1 MDFKFKRN
9 KSLIFIYPII
19 FLFIFFIILYTQIT
33 YAQSS
38 VEARRAQLES
48 NLEIIEE
55 EINTQQIL
63 LQNKQRERVSFER
76 DVAILEAQIEKT
88 KLSIKARDISIIK
101 INQDINK
108 KEEVI
113 GALNEKLE
121 KEKESLGQLIRK
133 TNKIDNVSLAEII
146 LGNQNLSDFFEDID
160 TFNSIKTALNKSF
173 EEIEGTK
180 VSTESQKRAF
190 QDKKSEE
197 LELRDIQILQKNK
210 IEKQEKEKQAIVEA
224 TKGVEAEYQ
233 KLIKTKEKSAAQIRS
248 ELFAL
253 RGSAAIPFEQALEL
267 ANAASKKT
275 SVRTAL
281 ILGVIAEESNL
292 GENIGTGNWKEDL
305 YQCYKNIGYITSAE
319 KQKAAFLKITS
330 DLGLN
335 PDTLPVSKRPWYGC
349 GGAMGP
355 AQFMPTTWALYTDRI
370 AKTTG
375 HNPPNPWDP
384 SDAFMASAILLMDNG
399 ADKGTQYAERLAALR
414 YLAGWKNA
422 EKPSYSFYGD
432 DVIELAAKYQKLI
445 DILQSS

>member
-1 MDFKFKRN
+1 MDFEFKN
-9 KSLIFIYPII
+9 HKSLIFICLIIFPII
-19 FLFIFFIILYTQIT
+19 FFVILYTQIA

-38 VEARRAQLES
+38 VEVRRAQLES

-55 EINTQQIL
+55 EIETQQTL
-63 LQNKQRERVSFER
+63 LQDKQRERVSFER

-88 KLSIKARDISIIK
+88 KLSIKARDISIAK
-101 INQDINK
+101 LNQDINK
-108 KEEVI
+108 KEKAI
-113 GALNEKLE
+113 DTLNKKLE

-133 TNKIDNVSLAEII
+133 TNKIDNVSLAEIM

-180 VSTESQKRAF
+180 TSTESQKRLF
-190 QDKKSEE
+190 QDKQSEE
-197 LELRDIQILQKNK
+197 MELRDIQRLQKNK
-210 IEKQEKEKQAIVEA
+210 IEKQEKEKQIIIEA
-224 TKGVEAEYQ
+224 TKGIEAEYQ
-233 KLIKTKEKSAAQIRS
+233 KLIKAKEKNAAQIRS

-267 ANAASKKT
+267 ANIASKKT
-275 SVRTAL
+275 GVRSAF

-305 YQCYKNIGYITSAE
+305 YQCYKSIGYITSAE

-335 PDTLPVSKRPWYGC
+335 PDILPVSKKPWYGC

-370 AKTTG
+370 AKAVG
-375 HNPPNPWDP
+375 HNPPNPWNP
-384 SDAFMASAILLMDNG
+384 SDAFMAAAILLMDNG

-432 DVIELAAKYQKLI
+432 DVMELAAKYQKLI
-445 DILQSS
+445 DILQGD

>member
-1 MDFKFKRN
+1 MDFEFKN
-9 KSLIFIYPII
+9 HKSLIFICLIIFPII
-19 FLFIFFIILYTQIT
+19 FFVILYTQIT

-38 VEARRAQLES
+38 IEVRRAQLEN

-55 EINTQQIL
+55 EIETQQTL
-63 LQNKQRERVSFER
+63 LQDKQRERVSFER

-88 KLSIKARDISIIK
+88 KLSIKARDISIAK
-101 INQDINK
+101 LNQDINK
-108 KEEVI
+108 KEKAI
-113 GALNEKLE
+113 DTLNKKLE

-133 TNKIDNVSLAEII
+133 TNKIDNVSLAEIM

-173 EEIEGTK
+173 KEIEGTK
-180 VSTESQKRAF
+180 TSTESQKRLF
-190 QDKKSEE
+190 QDKQSEE
-197 LELRDIQILQKNK
+197 MELRDIQRLQKNK
-210 IEKQEKEKQAIVEA
+210 IEKQEKEKQIIIEA
-224 TKGVEAEYQ
+224 TKGIEAEYQ
-233 KLIKTKEKSAAQIRS
+233 KLIKAKEKNAAQIRS

-267 ANAASKKT
+267 ANIASKKT
-275 SVRTAL
+275 GVRSAF

-305 YQCYKNIGYITSAE
+305 YQCYKSIGYITSAE

-335 PDTLPVSKRPWYGC
+335 PDILPVSKKPWYGC

-370 AKTTG
+370 AKAVG
-375 HNPPNPWDP
+375 HNPPNPWNP
-384 SDAFMASAILLMDNG
+384 SDAFMAAAILLMDNG

-432 DVIELAAKYQKLI
+432 DVMELAAKYQKLI
-445 DILQSS
+445 DILQGD

>member
-1 MDFKFKRN
+1 MDFEFKN
-9 KSLIFIYPII
+9 HKSLIFICLIIFPII
-19 FLFIFFIILYTQIT
+19 FFVILYTQIA

-38 VEARRAQLES
+38 VEVRRAQLES

-55 EINTQQIL
+55 EIETQQTL
-63 LQNKQRERVSFER
+63 LQDKQRERVSFER
-76 DVAILEAQIEKT
+76 DVAILEAQIEKA
-88 KLSIKARDISIIK
+88 KLSIKARDISIAK
-101 INQDINK
+101 LNQDINK
-108 KEEVI
+108 KEKAI
-113 GALNEKLE
+113 DTLNKKLE

-133 TNKIDNVSLAEII
+133 TNKIDNVSLAEIM

-180 VSTESQKRAF
+180 TSTESQKRLF
-190 QDKKSEE
+190 QDKQSEE
-197 LELRDIQILQKNK
+197 MELRDIQRLQKNK
-210 IEKQEKEKQAIVEA
+210 IEKQEKEKQIIIEA
-224 TKGVEAEYQ
+224 TKGIEAEYQ
-233 KLIKTKEKSAAQIRS
+233 KLIKAKEKNAAQIRS

-267 ANAASKKT
+267 ANIASKKT
-275 SVRTAL
+275 GVRSAF

-305 YQCYKNIGYITSAE
+305 YQCYKSIGYITSAE

-335 PDTLPVSKRPWYGC
+335 PDILPVSKKPWYGC

-370 AKTTG
+370 AKAVG
-375 HNPPNPWDP
+375 HNPPNPWNP
-384 SDAFMASAILLMDNG
+384 SDAFMAAAILLMDNG

-432 DVIELAAKYQKLI
+432 DVMELAAKYQKLI
-445 DILQSS
+445 DILQGD

>member
-1 MDFKFKRN
+1 MDFEFKN
-9 KSLIFIYPII
+9 HKSLIFICLIIFPII
-19 FLFIFFIILYTQIT
+19 FFVILYTQIT

-38 VEARRAQLES
+38 IEVRRAQLEN

-55 EINTQQIL
+55 EIETQQTL
-63 LQNKQRERVSFER
+63 LQDKQRERVSFER

-88 KLSIKARDISIIK
+88 KLSIKARDISIAK
-101 INQDINK
+101 LNQDINK
-108 KEEVI
+108 KEKAI
-113 GALNEKLE
+113 DTLNKKLE

-133 TNKIDNVSLAEII
+133 TNKIDNVSLAEIM

-173 EEIEGTK
+173 KEIEGTK
-180 VSTESQKRAF
+180 ISTESQKRSF
-190 QDKKSEE
+190 QDKQSEE
-197 LELRDIQILQKNK
+197 MELRDIQRLQKNK
-210 IEKQEKEKQAIVEA
+210 IEKQEKEKQIIIEA
-224 TKGVEAEYQ
+224 TKGIEAEYQ
-233 KLIKTKEKSAAQIRS
+233 KLIKAKEKNAAQIRS

-267 ANAASKKT
+267 ANIASKKT
-275 SVRTAL
+275 GVRSAF

-305 YQCYKNIGYITSAE
+305 YQCYKSIGYITSAE

-335 PDTLPVSKRPWYGC
+335 PDILPVSKKPWYGC

-370 AKTTG
+370 AKAVG
-375 HNPPNPWDP
+375 HNPPNPWNP
-384 SDAFMASAILLMDNG
+384 SDAFMAAAILLMDNG

-432 DVIELAAKYQKLI
+432 DVMELAAKYQKLI
-445 DILQSS
+445 DILQGD

>member
-1 MDFKFKRN
+1 MDFEFKN
-9 KSLIFIYPII
+9 HKSLIFICLIIFPII
-19 FLFIFFIILYTQIT
+19 FFVILYTQIA

-38 VEARRAQLES
+38 VEVRRAQLES

-55 EINTQQIL
+55 EIETQQTL
-63 LQNKQRERVSFER
+63 LQDKQRERVSFER
-76 DVAILEAQIEKT
+76 DLAILEAQIEKT
-88 KLSIKARDISIIK
+88 KLSIKARDISIDK

-108 KEEVI
+108 KEKAI
-113 GALNEKLE
+113 DTLNKKLE

-133 TNKIDNVSLAEII
+133 TNKIDNVSLAEIM

-173 EEIEGTK
+173 KEIEGTK
-180 VSTESQKRAF
+180 TSTESQKRLF
-190 QDKKSEE
+190 QDKQSEE
-197 LELRDIQILQKNK
+197 MELSDIQRLQKNK
-210 IEKQEKEKQAIVEA
+210 IEKQEKEKQIIIEA
-224 TKGVEAEYQ
+224 TKGIEAEYQ
-233 KLIKTKEKSAAQIRS
+233 KLIKAKEKNAAQIRS

-267 ANAASKKT
+267 ANIASKKT
-275 SVRTAL
+275 GVRSAF

-305 YQCYKNIGYITSAE
+305 YQCYKSIGYITSAE

-335 PDTLPVSKRPWYGC
+335 PDILPVSKKPWYGC

-370 AKTTG
+370 AKAVG
-375 HNPPNPWDP
+375 HNPPNPWNP
-384 SDAFMASAILLMDNG
+384 SDAFMAAAILLMDNG

-432 DVIELAAKYQKLI
+432 DVMELAAKYQKLI
-445 DILQSS
+445 DILQGD

>member
-1 MDFKFKRN
+1 MDFEFKN
-9 KSLIFIYPII
+9 HKSLIFICLIIFPII
-19 FLFIFFIILYTQIT
+19 FFVILYTQIA

-38 VEARRAQLES
+38 VEVHRAQLES

-55 EINTQQIL
+55 EIETQQTL
-63 LQNKQRERVSFER
+63 LQDKQRERVSFER
-76 DVAILEAQIEKT
+76 DVAILEAQIEKA
-88 KLSIKARDISIIK
+88 KLSIKARDISIAK
-101 INQDINK
+101 LNQDINK
-108 KEEVI
+108 KEKAI
-113 GALNEKLE
+113 DTLNKKLE

-133 TNKIDNVSLAEII
+133 TNKIDNVSLAEIM

-180 VSTESQKRAF
+180 TSTESQKRLF
-190 QDKKSEE
+190 QDKQSEE
-197 LELRDIQILQKNK
+197 MELRDIQRLQKNK
-210 IEKQEKEKQAIVEA
+210 IEKQEKEKQIIIEA
-224 TKGVEAEYQ
+224 TKGIEAEYQ
-233 KLIKTKEKSAAQIRS
+233 KLIKAKEKNAAQIRS

-267 ANAASKKT
+267 ANIASKKT
-275 SVRTAL
+275 GVRSAF

-305 YQCYKNIGYITSAE
+305 YQCYKSIGYITSAE

-335 PDTLPVSKRPWYGC
+335 PDILPVSKKPWYGC

-370 AKTTG
+370 AKAVG
-375 HNPPNPWDP
+375 HNPPNPWNP
-384 SDAFMASAILLMDNG
+384 SDAFMAAAILLMDNG

-432 DVIELAAKYQKLI
+432 DVMELAAKYQKLI
-445 DILQSS
+445 DILQGD

>member
-1 MDFKFKRN
+1 MDFEFKN
-9 KSLIFIYPII
+9 HKSLIFICLIIFPII
-19 FLFIFFIILYTQIT
+19 FFVILYTQIT

-38 VEARRAQLES
+38 IEVRRAQLEN

-55 EINTQQIL
+55 EIETQQTL
-63 LQNKQRERVSFER
+63 LQDKQRERVSFER

-88 KLSIKARDISIIK
+88 KLSIKARDISIAK
-101 INQDINK
+101 LNQDINK
-108 KEEVI
+108 KEKAI
-113 GALNEKLE
+113 DTLNKKLE

-133 TNKIDNVSLAEII
+133 TNKIDNVSLAEIM

-180 VSTESQKRAF
+180 TSTESQKRLF
-190 QDKKSEE
+190 QDKQSEE
-197 LELRDIQILQKNK
+197 MELRDIQRLQKNK
-210 IEKQEKEKQAIVEA
+210 IEKQEKEKQIIIEA
-224 TKGVEAEYQ
+224 TKGIEAEYQ
-233 KLIKTKEKSAAQIRS
+233 KLIKAKEKNAAQIRS

-267 ANAASKKT
+267 ANIASKKT
-275 SVRTAL
+275 GVRSAF

-305 YQCYKNIGYITSAE
+305 YQCYKSIGYITSAE

-335 PDTLPVSKRPWYGC
+335 PDILPVSKKPWYGC

-370 AKTTG
+370 AKAVG
-375 HNPPNPWDP
+375 HNPPNPWNP
-384 SDAFMASAILLMDNG
+384 SDAFMAAAILLMDNG

-432 DVIELAAKYQKLI
+432 DVMELAAKYQKLI
-445 DILQSS
+445 DILQGD

>member
-1 MDFKFKRN
+1 MDFEFKN
-9 KSLIFIYPII
+9 HKSLIFICLIIFPII
-19 FLFIFFIILYTQIT
+19 FFVILYTQIT

-38 VEARRAQLES
+38 IEVRRAQLEN

-55 EINTQQIL
+55 EIETQQTL
-63 LQNKQRERVSFER
+63 LQDKQRERVSFER

-88 KLSIKARDISIIK
+88 KLSIKARDISIAK
-101 INQDINK
+101 LNQDINK
-108 KEEVI
+108 KEKAI
-113 GALNEKLE
+113 DTLNKKLE

-133 TNKIDNVSLAEII
+133 TNKIDNVSLAEIM

-180 VSTESQKRAF
+180 TSTESQKRLF
-190 QDKKSEE
+190 QDKQSEE
-197 LELRDIQILQKNK
+197 MELRDIQRLQKNK
-210 IEKQEKEKQAIVEA
+210 IEKQEKEKQIIIEA
-224 TKGVEAEYQ
+224 TKGIEAEYQ
-233 KLIKTKEKSAAQIRS
+233 KLIKAKEKNAAQIRS

-267 ANAASKKT
+267 ANIASKKT
-275 SVRTAL
+275 GVRSAF

-305 YQCYKNIGYITSAE
+305 YQCYKSIGYITSAE

-335 PDTLPVSKRPWYGC
+335 PDILPVSKKPWYGC

-370 AKTTG
+370 AKAVG
-375 HNPPNPWDP
+375 HNPPNPWNP
-384 SDAFMASAILLMDNG
+384 SDAFMAAALLLMDNG

-432 DVIELAAKYQKLI
+432 DVMELAAKYQKLI
-445 DILQSS
+445 DILQGD